1 MVAYELE
8 GIEID
13 RCLRCDGVWLDA
25 GELEMVTELAGADPG
40 GLAAALDASHRI
52 GRSKRHCPR
61 CGRKMRLVQVGQE
74 ATLELDRCPVGHG
87 LWFDRGELEK
97 LIADFENGE
106 EGAVARFFADLFH
119 YDLESA
125 PEGGV

>member
-13 RCLRCDGVWLDA
+13 RCLRCGGVWLDA
-25 GELEMVTELAGADPG
+25 GELKMATELGGADSG
-40 GLAAALDASHRI
+40 GLSAALDASRRI
-52 GRSKRHCPR
+52 GRSKRRCPR
-61 CGRKMRLVQVGQE
+61 CGRKMQLVQVGQE
-74 ATLELDRCPVGHG
+74 ARLELDRCPVGQG

-97 LIADFENGE
+97 LIANFENGE
-106 EGAVARFFADLFH
+106 EGAVARLFADLFH

-125 PEGGV
+125 P

>member
-8 GIEID
+8 GVEID

-25 GELEMVTELAGADPG
+25 GELEMVTEWAGADPG
-40 GLAAALDASHRI
+40 ALAAALEASSRTK
-52 GRSKRHCPR
+52 RSKRRCPR
-61 CGRKMRLVQVGQE
+61 CGRKMRLVPVGLE
-74 ATLELDRCPVGHG
+74 GTLELDRCPIGHG

-97 LIADFENGE
+97 LIANFEDGE

-119 YDLESA
+119 YDLESTR
-125 PEGGV
+125 EGEV